1 MKRTEKVDKIMARD
15 NAKRLLERDFK
26 CLLVSTETGMMYN
39 GSGAD
44 FLAVL
49 STIINKAYT
58 ELGLPKEAVEY
69 ACELGLNDDD
79 EDDDEE
85 DNKFDEAK
93 EEVKEKILELLETM
107 KKQLE
112 K

>member
-1 MKRTEKVDKIMARD
+1 MKRTEKVGKIMARD
-15 NAKRLLERDFK
+15 NAKKILERDFK

-58 ELGLPKEAVEY
+58 ELGLPKSAVEF
-69 ACELGLNDDD
+69 ACDLGLNDD
-79 EDDDEE
+79 EDDDE
-85 DNKFDEAK
+85 KFDEAK
-93 EEVKEKILELLETM
+93 DEVKEKMLELLEIM

>member
-1 MKRTEKVDKIMARD
+1 MKRTEKVNKVMARD
-15 NAKRLLERDFK
+15 NAKKILERDFE

-39 GSGAD
+39 GSGVD
-44 FLAVL
+44 FLALL

-58 ELGLPKEAVEY
+58 ELGLPKEVVDH
-69 ACELGLNDDD
+69 ACNIGLNDDD
-79 EDDDEE
+79 DEDEE
-85 DNKFDEAK
+85 SDEAK
-93 EEVKEKILELLETM
+93 DEIKEKMLELLETM